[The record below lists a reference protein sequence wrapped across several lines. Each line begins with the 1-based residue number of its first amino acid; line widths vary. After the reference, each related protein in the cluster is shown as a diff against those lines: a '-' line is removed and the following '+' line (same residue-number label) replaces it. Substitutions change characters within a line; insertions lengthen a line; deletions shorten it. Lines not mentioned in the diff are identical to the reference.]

1 MRVSIVTPSY
11 NQARFLEETIR
22 SVLDSHIPNLEYF
35 VMDGASTDSSVEIIQ
50 KYEQRLTAWVSEK
63 DKGQADA
70 INKGLHQA
78 NGDIVAWLNSDDYY
92 LPGAIELAI
101 QTFEQHPEAGLV
113 YGDVLS
119 VDAESKPFNL
129 QTFQAF
135 SLVDLM
141 SFRIISQPA
150 VFIRRSVL
158 EKAGY
163 LDPSYHCLL
172 DHHLWLRMSL
182 LAPSVYIPKTLAAA
196 RYHAE
201 AKNLARTADFGREA
215 FRIVDWMQNHPD
227 LSPIFA
233 RNKAR
238 IMGGANRFDAFYLLD
253 GGEYAKALSAYGRA
267 FRYNPTDVL
276 KDWHRII
283 YAFLGEGARHAPV
296 LKNLLKNFRGIYMRL
311 RQLFKS

>member
-101 QTFEQHPEAGLV
+101 RTFEQHPEAGLV
-113 YGDVLS
+113 YGNVLS

-129 QTFQAF
+129 QTFQGF
-135 SLVDLM
+135 SLIDLM

-182 LAPSVYIPKTLAAA
+182 LAPCLYIPNTLAAA

-201 AKNLARTADFGREA
+201 AKNLARTADLDEKPSELWIGCKIIQIYRPSSPATKPESWAGRIASMRFTFWTEENTPRP
-215 FRIVDWMQNHPD
+215 FP
-227 LSPIFA
+227 PI
-233 RNKAR
+233 
-238 IMGGANRFDAFYLLD
+238 DAP
-253 GGEYAKALSAYGRA
+253 SA
-267 FRYNPTDVL
+267 TVQ
-276 KDWHRII
+276 
-283 YAFLGEGARHAPV
+283 
-296 LKNLLKNFRGIYMRL
+296 RL
-311 RQLFKS
+311 Y